1 MRRPYAPKPG
11 SVPDRAIR
19 HLLTLPPGTEV
30 TTDQLAR
37 AAGFVR
43 KNATAFLAPALDGGA
58 LQRRKSD
65 AANWRSQDLWS
76 LGSGQR
82 KPQVVKATKPP
93 ARSLFEARPMEREAA
108 MHPHLP
114 APRIGGFMDEWRRLR
129 GEDQQT

>member
-1 MRRPYAPKPG
+1 MMSRPYTAKPG

-43 KNATAFLAPALDGGA
+43 KNATAFLSPALDGGA

-76 LGSGQR
+76 LGTGQR
-82 KPQVVKATKPP
+82 KPEVVKAKLP
-93 ARSLFEARPMEREAA
+93 ARSLFEARPTEREAA
-108 MHPHLP
+108 MHPLRP
-114 APRIGGFMDEWRRLR
+114 APRTGGFMDEWRRLR